1 METLSSMKS
10 VIGAKK
16 VGDSYIKKSNC
27 EIIVVMPPM
36 ARVRKI
42 FSGPLPT
49 LVIPGLSVVIL
60 LTRFPSPRG
69 LEEILGFIT
78 ILPQVQFLPRT
89 RLQPLWRDKLMTATC
104 FYGKKI
110 SSLLFSTAGAIQLTP
125 LAISICSLQWTM
137 VMYPKSPDS
146 QSSPPCSAALAFC
159 SRPCFCMD
167 DIRASAAP
175 VYDSDPHLTEL
186 V

>member
-1 METLSSMKS
+1 MCIKAEVLNLWAKDLETITPIPQSMETLSSMKS

-27 EIIVVMPPM
+27 EIIVVMPQT

-42 FSGPLPT
+42 LSGPLPT

-60 LTRFPSPRG
+60 LTRFTSPRG

-89 RLQPLWRDKLMTATC
+89 RLLPLWRDKLMTATC
-104 FYGKKI
+104 FYGRRFHH
-110 SSLLFSTAGAIQLTP
+110 SCFLLQEPSN
-125 LAISICSLQWTM
+125 
-137 VMYPKSPDS
+137 
-146 QSSPPCSAALAFC
+146 
-159 SRPCFCMD
+159 
-167 DIRASAAP
+167 
-175 VYDSDPHLTEL
+175 
-186 V
+186 